1 MDNPLGEELESAQ
14 RIYNMIV
21 DFFVNYSF
29 QVIGAVL
36 ILIAGY
42 ILAKYASKVLIRF
55 CERKNVDITL
65 SHFLGNVLYLLILF
79 CFVIISLGKFG
90 ISVAPFIAALG
101 ALTLGAG
108 LALQGIVSNYG
119 AGFSIILT
127 RPFVV
132 GNTIMVK
139 GVSGIVEEIKLAY
152 TILSTE
158 DGERITIPNKHIVG
172 EILHNS
178 FEHKLVETIVGIDYS
193 SDPNIAI
200 KAIEDCLNTLEF
212 VPGKPAPQ
220 IGVDGFGESSID
232 IGIRFWVPTS
242 SYYQSRYQANLAI
255 FAALKQ
261 VHISIPFPR
270 RDIQMI
276 EARHHIGDS

>member
-1 MDNPLGEELESAQ
+1 MENPLEQELESAQ
-14 RIYNMIV
+14 RIYQMIV

-29 QVIGAVL
+29 QVIGAIL

-42 ILAKYASKVLIRF
+42 VVARYTSRLLVRF
-55 CERKNVDITL
+55 CERKNVDVTL
-65 SHFLGNVLYLLILF
+65 RNFLGNLLYLFVLF

-119 AGFSIILT
+119 AGFAIILT
-127 RPFVV
+127 RPFIV
-132 GNTIMVK
+132 GNTISVID
-139 GVSGIVEEIKLAY
+139 VSGVVEEIKLAT
-152 TILSTE
+152 TILMTE

-172 EILHNS
+172 EILNNS

-193 SDPNIAI
+193 ADPD
-200 KAIEDCLNTLEF
+200 KAITAISNCLAKMEGVTKE
-212 VPGKPAPQ
+212 PPPQ

-232 IGIRFWVPTS
+232 IGVRFWVPTS
-242 SYYQSRYQANLAI
+242 NYFQSKYRANLAI
-255 FAALKQ
+255 FKALQ
-261 VHISIPFPR
+261 TAGIAIPFPR
-270 RDIQMI
+270 RDVQLLNS
-276 EARHHIGDS
+276 ASS